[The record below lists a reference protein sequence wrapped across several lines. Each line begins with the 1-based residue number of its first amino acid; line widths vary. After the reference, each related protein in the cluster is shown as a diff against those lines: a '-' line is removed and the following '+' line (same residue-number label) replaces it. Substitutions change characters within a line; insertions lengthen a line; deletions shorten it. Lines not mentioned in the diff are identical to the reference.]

1 MNLSL
6 RKLSPNESCDDF
18 LIAHRAPLTQS
29 LMYATWHIS
38 LGRTLHRYVIEMSD
52 NTNTSQRS
60 VKPIAYIQAIEVPLF
75 LGKKYLYAPYGPVI
89 DTRYTHLALPFIKKE
104 FTTIAKGI
112 GVSFFRLDITPT
124 ISDATPLLKKNFFKA
139 STKTY
144 KGSFFQPRAEW
155 ALDVRPSTDQLLA
168 DIHSKTRYCIR
179 TAEKRN
185 CTVHIISDNLQT
197 HFTTFATLM
206 KETATRNGFNLH
218 DEAYYKA
225 IFANL
230 DENKRGFL
238 VTTTVSGVITNC
250 MLFVRFGDTV
260 MYIFGGSTTD
270 QYNVPAAHLAL
281 WHAIRHTKSLGA
293 ATFNFGGISTDEHPN
308 PSLANLTQ
316 FKTRFGGYNLRH
328 SSFYDLI
335 IDRLTYALFV
345 LRKLF

>member
-6 RKLSPNESCDDF
+6 RKLSLTESCDDF
-18 LIAHRAPLTQS
+18 LIAHEAPLTQS
-29 LMYATWHIS
+29 LMYATWHMT
-38 LGRTLHRYVIEMSD
+38 LGRTLHRYVVEMVESAA
-52 NTNTSQRS
+52 THQQS
-60 VKPIAYIQAIEVPLF
+60 VKQIAYIQAIEVPLF

-104 FTTIAKGI
+104 FVNIAKGI
-112 GVSFFRLDITPT
+112 GASFFRLDISPT
-124 ISDATPLLKKNFFKA
+124 ISDATPLLQKTFFKA
-139 STKTY
+139 SKKTY

-155 ALDVRPSTDQLLA
+155 ALDVRPPSDQLLA
-168 DIHSKTRYCIR
+168 NIHSKTRYCIR

-185 CTVHIISDNLQT
+185 CGVNIISDNLQMQ
-197 HFTTFATLM
+197 FATFAALM

-230 DENKRGFL
+230 DDTKRGFL
-238 VTTTVSGVITNC
+238 VTTTVSDVITNC
-250 MLFVRFGDTV
+250 MLFVKFGSTV

-281 WHAIRHTKSLGA
+281 WHAIQHAKSVGA
-293 ATFNFGGISTDEHPN
+293 TTFNFGGISTDEYPN

-328 SSFYDLI
+328 SRFYDLV